1 MNIYLYEDSKYKNFY
16 PISYLRPV
24 FHMRS
29 GILSLFE
36 KCQNL
41 FPDTY
46 IGFVVRDQLS
56 QLIAR
61 QFPEN
66 PVNIIKKGNNGILFL
81 NGRIKNIGDL
91 FDNIKES
98 SKSCIFI
105 NNKNEVI
112 GALFRCGSIE
122 TVPSVAT
129 YKEYANHFKT
139 SLDNFDKIEVS
150 VELYNYNWDIMADIS
165 KQIKFDY
172 FSFAQLRKKSNPVI
186 AAQAALINK
195 DDIYIGE
202 GSIINPASVIDA
214 TNGPVFIGDKVI
226 VEAHA
231 AIYGPC
237 FIGSNSQVLA
247 GKISHSSIGPTCRVG
262 GEVEESVFHSY
273 VNKYHD
279 GFIGHSYVGSWVN
292 FGAMTTNSDLKNNY
306 SNIRTVLND
315 ENIDS
320 QSNKVGSFIGD
331 HTKFGIGTL
340 LNTGINIGACCNIFG
355 GNLVLD
361 KEIKSFSWGST
372 GAYQK
377 YQFEKAIETVKIVQG
392 RRSVPYL
399 KEEETLLKIISEHK
413 LSSDGILDFEL

>member
-1 MNIYLYEDSKYKNFY
+1 MNLYLYEDSKYKNFY

-24 FHMRS
+24 FHMRA

-36 KCQNL
+36 KCKIL

-56 QLIAR
+56 QFIAR
-61 QFPEN
+61 QFSEN
-66 PVNIIKKGNNGILFL
+66 PVNIIKKGNQGILFL
-81 NGRIKNIGDL
+81 NGRIKNFGDL
-91 FDNIKES
+91 LDNIKES

-112 GALFRCGSIE
+112 GALFRGGSIE
-122 TVPSVAT
+122 SVPSVAT
-129 YKEYANHFKT
+129 FNEYSNHFKA
-139 SLDNFDKIEVS
+139 SSDNFDRVEVS

-172 FSFAQLRKKSNPVI
+172 FSFSQLRKPSNPVI
-186 AAQAALINK
+186 DSQAALINK
-195 DDIYIGE
+195 DDIYVGD
-202 GSIINPASVIDA
+202 GSKIYPTAVIDA
-214 TNGPVFIGDKVI
+214 TNGPIFVGDNVI
-226 VEAHA
+226 VDAHA
-231 AIYGPC
+231 VICGPC
-237 FIGSNSQVLA
+237 YIGSNSRVLA

-306 SNIRTVLND
+306 SNIRLVLNG

-320 QSNKVGSFIGD
+320 NSNKVGSFIGD

-340 LNTGINIGACCNIFG
+340 LNTGINIGICCNIFG
-355 GNLVLD
+355 GNLVAD
-361 KEIKSFSWGST
+361 KEILSFSWGST
-372 GAYQK
+372 GEYQK
-377 YQFEKAIETVKIVQG
+377 YQFEKAIETVKIVQN

-399 KEEETLLKIISEHK
+399 TEEETLLKLISDDK
-413 LSSDGILDFEL
+413 LSSEGVLDFEL